1 MNWRTVRPFRDRS
14 TAWLVAGVAVLGT
27 LHGDARAQGIG
38 RLLLTPDERVD
49 LARTRSQQ
57 AALGRG
63 EVPVRTPAVATAP
76 EPAASAANDPAAATR
91 PRRVEGWVLR
101 ADGRSTVWVDGTAYY
116 GFDTQGPAREAL
128 ARRGLLSGG
137 AAGGAAADLK
147 ARPGQVLEGA
157 GEQRPADLLPEGAL
171 RIRRPPVGDATGR

>member
-1 MNWRTVRPFRDRS
+1 MTRPAVA
-14 TAWLVAGVAVLGT
+14 TARRPGTTWPILCVALCMALQPAPGG
-27 LHGDARAQGIG
+27 AQGLG
-38 RLLLTPDERVD
+38 RLLLTPEERAD
-49 LARTRSQQ
+49 LARTRGQQ
-57 AALGRG
+57 AALRQGDASGRL
-63 EVPVRTPAVATAP
+63 PASAQPP
-76 EPAASAANDPAAATR
+76 EAAASAPEDPAAATR
-91 PRRVEGWVLR
+91 PRQVEGWVLR

-116 GFDTQGPAREAL
+116 GFDTLGPAREAL

-137 AAGGAAADLK
+137 PAGGLK